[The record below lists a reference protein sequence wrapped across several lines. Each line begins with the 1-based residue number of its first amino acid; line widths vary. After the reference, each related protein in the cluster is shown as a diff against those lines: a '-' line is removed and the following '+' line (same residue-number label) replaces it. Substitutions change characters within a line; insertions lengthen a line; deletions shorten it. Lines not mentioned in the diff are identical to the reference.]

1 MTDPFNNKDYE
12 DFLNSEGI
20 GPSKELDDK
29 IINYVKY
36 DMNPDMKI
44 VFVKLLGIQTFI
56 GILTLLFCPQ
66 FEISLTNNHDL
77 YHYFHYTFGTYGCF
91 AICGALFVGSGA
103 IFASYL
109 LKKSEVRKIRS
120 NKSLCYL
127 AISLIAVSLFI
138 LFGAEVYLTAA
149 LAWLVGAVL
158 GGLLMVEVNGIFRD
172 SFFSI

>member
-1 MTDPFNNKDYE
+1 M
-12 DFLNSEGI
+12 
-20 GPSKELDDK
+20 
-29 IINYVKY
+29 
-36 DMNPDMKI
+36 
-44 VFVKLLGIQTFI
+44 
-56 GILTLLFCPQ
+56 
-66 FEISLTNNHDL
+66 
-77 YHYFHYTFGTYGCF
+77 
-91 AICGALFVGSGA
+91 
-103 IFASYL
+103 
-109 LKKSEVRKIRS
+109 RKIRS